1 MDDSRRSFDP
11 RAFQETLAK
20 RKWHLLVPLVLATAT
35 SFVVVERMPEVYAI
49 ESVLLFET
57 AAPLTGEVE
66 RHLLPGTGPSR
77 GREEDRRNEA
87 NLLRIKVRSPDF
99 LGELAEEMGFLNDPA
114 GLERAAAKKAESGDP
129 KTPEEIFRQDVT
141 AWLASMIEVNLAGTN
156 IYMIT
161 MKGNDRDLLFR
172 MSNLMNSKLLEMVQ
186 NEQLGRLRAASAFT
200 DEQITVYKTKLDEAR
215 RELDRFLVSQPLARS
230 EPTFSR
236 IDAGA
241 AVRLA
246 DETGYEILRISEREQ
261 ESSAMLTQMYGFNV
275 DAFLDGA
282 RPSVSLLAEKLVSLE
297 KQLGFL
303 LLERSWNDPTVIAH
317 NTRIGEARSE
327 IEDAGRRLARSLLL
341 NQPGRVQELAGDVL
355 RDRILLDALSSRKGA
370 LEQQTVVPSVQGPSP
385 AVLSRRAQEFSFLEE
400 QVRINEGIYNS
411 FLRQATSARISEAVE
426 SEQFMRSVRM
436 IRAPQ
441 WPAKPASPNRPQVIG
456 LGILIGLALGVAG
469 MMFGEYFDT
478 SVKDVR
484 QAEEIVGAPI
494 LGTIPLIEYRFQPK
508 ARGGFWNRGTAARW
522 VGGILVAL
530 LVGFL
535 FYRSRAGVAEENA
548 EAESAADG
556 GIVNEEV
563 AR

>member
-1 MDDSRRSFDP
+1 MDDSRQSFDP
-11 RAFQETLAK
+11 RAFQGTLAK

-35 SFVVVERMPEVYAI
+35 SFVVVERMPEIYAI

-66 RHLLPGTGPSR
+66 RHLLPGTSPSR
-77 GREEDRRNEA
+77 GREEDRRIEA
-87 NLLRIKVRSPDF
+87 NLLRIKVSSPDF

-114 GLERAAAKKAESGDP
+114 GLERAALKKADSGDP
-129 KTPEEIFRQDVT
+129 KSPEEIFRQDVT
-141 AWLASMIEVNLAGTN
+141 TWLASMIEVNLAGSN
-156 IYMIT
+156 IYQIT

-172 MSNLMNSKLLEMVQ
+172 MSNLINTKLLEMVQ
-186 NEQLGRLRAASAFT
+186 NEQLGRLRAASVFT
-200 DEQITVYKTKLDEAR
+200 DEQITIYKAKLDEAR
-215 RELDRFLVSQPLARS
+215 RDLDRFLASQPLSRS

-236 IDAGA
+236 IDAAA
-241 AVRLA
+241 AVRLV
-246 DETGYEILRISEREQ
+246 DETGYEILRITEREQ
-261 ESSAMLTQMYGFNV
+261 ESSAMLTQMYGFNI

-282 RPSVSLLAEKLVSLE
+282 MPSVSLLAEKLVSLE

-317 NTRIGEARSE
+317 NTRIGEARAE

-341 NQPGRVQELAGDVL
+341 NQPSRVQELAGDVL
-355 RDRILLDALSSRKGA
+355 RDRILLDALASRRGA

-385 AVLSRRAQEFSFLEE
+385 AVLSRRAQELSFLEE

-411 FLRQATSARISEAVE
+411 FLRQATSAKISEAVE
-426 SEQFMRSVRM
+426 TEQLMRSVRV

-456 LGILIGLALGVAG
+456 LGILIGLALGAAG

-484 QAEEIVGAPI
+484 QAEEIVGVPI
-494 LGTIPLIEYRFQPK
+494 LGTIPLIEYRFQPRT
-508 ARGGFWNRGTAARW
+508 RGGFWRRGTVARW
-522 VGGILVAL
+522 AGGILVAI

-535 FYRSRAGVAEENA
+535 FYRSRAGVAEESA
-548 EAESAADG
+548 EPENEAGG